1 MIGHVIAARDN
12 YTRVVYE
19 AEGKYG
25 YLDVIGFAS
34 LKVGDTIEGDL
45 DCITRTFISIN
56 GKGHIEVCIG
66 LYEISRDEAIKEYER
81 VPR

>member
-1 MIGHVIAARDN
+1 MVGHVIAARKD
-12 YTRVVYE
+12 YTRIAFE

-25 YLDVIGFAS
+25 YLDVIGHAS
-34 LKVGDTIEGDL
+34 LAVGDTIEGDL

-66 LYEISRDEAIKEYER
+66 LYEISRDEAIKAYER